1 MAELEFQCPL
11 QNGLHARPASTLA
24 EVAARFQARISLVNQ
39 RSGASAD
46 ARSVLEMVALGVQRG
61 DRCRMRIDGADAE
74 SAQRALRAFV
84 EDELPICDDA
94 LPAEAPAGT
103 GALPRGLRSACGRWY
118 PGTVVCP
125 GIGRGRAVQI
135 GRPRVPSGLL
145 EAPAQPREEER
156 EKLRL
161 ANAGVRSALEMRLA
175 SRPRKEEEGILRA
188 HLSILGDVGMTQ
200 RIDAAMAG
208 GSSAM
213 RAVSEAADF
222 FAARMRDSGS
232 ALVRERA
239 IDIEDIGFQLLERI
253 HGTRLRTPQLDLS
266 EAAVVVAE
274 SLTPRQFLAL
284 DKRLLQALVLEHS
297 GATSH
302 AVILARSFGV
312 PTLTGVAEARANIA
326 PGTEAVV
333 DAHLGI
339 VIPAPSAPVRRFYD
353 RELVILRKR
362 EERLACFRR
371 APAKTRDG
379 QALEVAANV
388 ATVEELA
395 PAFAAGADGIG
406 LFRSEMLYMDREE
419 APAEDEQFAIYVQA
433 ARAAQGRS
441 VIVRTFDIGGD
452 KPVPYLQLAPEK
464 NPFLGLR
471 GLRVYPR
478 QPEVFRVQL
487 RAILRA
493 SAFGKI
499 WMMVPML
506 STLDELRWVKA
517 RLAEVRAELDAA
529 GKAYDRELR
538 TGVMIEVPSAAF
550 AIRELAAEADFF
562 SIGTNDLLQYFMAV
576 DREDARV
583 SSLSS
588 ARHPSF
594 LRLLKKIV
602 DDARA
607 AGRWVGTCGEMARS
621 PRNLPLLVGLGL
633 DEISTA
639 APEIPGL
646 KAMVARLDAA
656 ECRKLLEQ
664 ALAQS
669 STAEVE
675 ELVASFREQ
684 GETQSLL
691 APELVVLD
699 SDSSSKEEALQEL
712 VGLLFSTGR
721 SEQPRALEDAIWARE
736 AVYSTGL
743 GFGFA
748 IPHCKSDAVSAN
760 SIALLRLAQP
770 LDWAATDGQPVRC
783 VILLAMRASDKE
795 GAHLKV
801 FSKLARRLMHEPFRE
816 RMLAAR
822 DRGEVLECLT
832 QELGLAAHEKEPR

>member
-1 MAELEFQCPL
+1 MA
-11 QNGLHARPASTLA
+11 
-24 EVAARFQARISLVNQ
+24 
-39 RSGASAD
+39 
-46 ARSVLEMVALGVQRG
+46 
-61 DRCRMRIDGADAE
+61 
-74 SAQRALRAFV
+74 
-84 EDELPICDDA
+84 
-94 LPAEAPAGT
+94 
-103 GALPRGLRSACGRWY
+103 
-118 PGTVVCP
+118 
-125 GIGRGRAVQI
+125 GRA
-135 GRPRVPSGLL
+135 
-145 EAPAQPREEER
+145 
-156 EKLRL
+156 
-161 ANAGVRSALEMRLA
+161 
-175 SRPRKEEEGILRA
+175 
-188 HLSILGDVGMTQ
+188 
-200 RIDAAMAG
+200 AA
-208 GSSAM
+208 
-213 RAVSEAADF
+213 
-222 FAARMRDSGS
+222 
-232 ALVRERA
+232 
-239 IDIEDIGFQLLERI
+239 
-253 HGTRLRTPQLDLS
+253 
-266 EAAVVVAE
+266 
-274 SLTPRQFLAL
+274 
-284 DKRLLQALVLEHS
+284 
-297 GATSH
+297 
-302 AVILARSFGV
+302 
-312 PTLTGVAEARANIA
+312 
-326 PGTEAVV
+326 
-333 DAHLGI
+333 
-339 VIPAPSAPVRRFYD
+339 
-353 RELVILRKR
+353 
-362 EERLACFRR
+362 
-371 APAKTRDG
+371 
-379 QALEVAANV
+379 
-388 ATVEELA
+388 
-395 PAFAAGADGIG
+395 
-406 LFRSEMLYMDREE
+406 
-419 APAEDEQFAIYVQA
+419 
-433 ARAAQGRS
+433 
-441 VIVRTFDIGGD
+441 
-452 KPVPYLQLAPEK
+452 
-464 NPFLGLR
+464 
-471 GLRVYPR
+471 
-478 QPEVFRVQL
+478 
-487 RAILRA
+487 
-493 SAFGKI
+493 
-499 WMMVPML
+499 
-506 STLDELRWVKA
+506 
-517 RLAEVRAELDAA
+517 RAELDAA
-529 GKAYDRELR
+529 GKPYDRELR

-656 ECRKLLEQ
+656 DCRKLLEQ

-721 SEQPRALEDAIWARE
+721 TEQPRALEDAIWARE

-822 DRGEVLECLT
+822 DRGEVLDCLT
-832 QELGLAAHEKEPR
+832 QELGLAQHEKEPR